1 MVITES
7 LPHVFYVGL
16 IVAGIYYFYSALQ
29 VAVSGI
35 AALIGGVYFQSIEVA
50 YALLILTIPQ
60 VVVAI
65 VVGWL
70 LGTWLFDD

>member
-16 IVAGIYYFYSALQ
+16 IVAGVYYFYSALQ

-35 AALIGGVYFQSIEVA
+35 AALIGGVYF
-50 YALLILTIPQ
+50 
-60 VVVAI
+60 
-65 VVGWL
+65 
-70 LGTWLFDD
+70 